1 MDIQKKKLKN
11 GFEMPVFGIGTW
23 HMGGG
28 VEADTSQDGKDIE
41 ALKEA
46 IALGIT
52 HIDSAEF
59 YGNGHAEE
67 LVAQAIK
74 NHDRSKLFLVSK
86 VFTTHLK
93 HDDVLRS
100 CAASLKRLET
110 DYLDLYLIHG
120 PNPEVPLEETL
131 TALEELKQS
140 GKVKNIGVS
149 NFNIEQTE
157 EARKLTNND
166 IAVNQIHYSLAYPN
180 WQDVVGYCQK
190 NDIIVTAYRPVERG
204 VLSKVGIPVLDEMCQ
219 KYGKTPAQV
228 AINWLISKEN
238 VVTMAKMGTM
248 EHLKENLGALGWR
261 MEAEDRE
268 RLRNEFPKVEIPPS
282 KLMFNK

>member
-140 GKVKNIGVS
+140 GKVKNIGGS

-228 AINWLISKEN
+228 AINWLISQEN

-248 EHLKENLGALGWR
+248 EHLKENLGAIGWR
-261 MEAEDRE
+261 MESA
-268 RLRNEFPKVEIPPS
+268 KV
-282 KLMFNK
+282 F

>member
-1 MDIQKKKLKN
+1 
-11 GFEMPVFGIGTW
+11 
-23 HMGGG
+23 
-28 VEADTSQDGKDIE
+28 
-41 ALKEA
+41 
-46 IALGIT
+46 
-52 HIDSAEF
+52 
-59 YGNGHAEE
+59 
-67 LVAQAIK
+67 
-74 NHDRSKLFLVSK
+74 
-86 VFTTHLK
+86 
-93 HDDVLRS
+93 
-100 CAASLKRLET
+100 
-110 DYLDLYLIHG
+110 
-120 PNPEVPLEETL
+120 
-131 TALEELKQS
+131 
-140 GKVKNIGVS
+140 
-149 NFNIEQTE
+149 
-157 EARKLTNND
+157 
-166 IAVNQIHYSLAYPN
+166 VNQIHYSLAYPN

-228 AINWLISKEN
+228 AINWLISQEN